1 MATQQ
6 VAAQQSN
13 MELGAPP
20 MELGTRP
27 CAKRVVALPL
37 EGALS
42 DGINAFLRGEAPAAL
57 PMEGAL
63 SDGIN
68 AFLRGEAPAALPME
82 GALSPS
88 NSSNQNTGFC
98 IRRTP

>member
-42 DGINAFLRGEAPAAL
+42 GGGGGGE
-57 PMEGAL
+57 G
-63 SDGIN
+63 
-68 AFLRGEAPAALPME
+68 R
-82 GALSPS
+82 
-88 NSSNQNTGFC
+88 
-98 IRRTP
+98 

>member
-20 MELGTRP
+20 MELGTPP

-42 DGINAFLRGEAPAAL
+42 RRDKRFCEGGGSMRLCRWRG
-57 PMEGAL
+57 
-63 SDGIN
+63 
-68 AFLRGEAPAALPME
+68 R
-82 GALSPS
+82 
-88 NSSNQNTGFC
+88 
-98 IRRTP
+98 